1 MIRLLIVDDSA
12 LMRRHLQQ
20 VFEAE
25 GDFDLEVARNGVEA
39 IELARAFDPDVI
51 TLDINM
57 PEMDGL
63 TALSM
68 LMAEQPRSVVMFSS
82 LTEQGAI
89 ASLEAMA
96 LGAVDFFPKPGGT
109 ISLNI
114 DQVREALVA
123 KVRAA
128 ATAHVKTK
136 KSRLTNTKDSQ
147 PSQASRSDMLAPA
160 SLACIDEAGE
170 GLVLIG
176 SSTGGPR
183 TLEDVLVPLPA
194 NYPYPIVV
202 AQHMP
207 ANFTRAFAERVNNL
221 AALEVVE
228 ASRPMPLEAGRVYI
242 GMGGSDVC
250 ISRRAGK
257 PYVLPKPE
265 SASYLWHPSVSLLV
279 ETALQ
284 HYPAKQLTG
293 VMLTGMGHD
302 GAEEMTELKR
312 RGGRTL
318 AESKE
323 SAVVFGMPAELIR
336 RGGASDILP
345 ATDIA
350 ATLIQWCAHKSP
362 YLKGQRHGSASQHVH

>member
-12 LMRRHLQQ
+12 LMRRHLQK

-25 GDFDLEVARNGVEA
+25 GDFDIEMARNGLEA
-39 IELARAFDPDVI
+39 IKLSRQFDPDVI

-89 ASLEAMA
+89 ASLEALA

-114 DQVREALVA
+114 DQVRDSLVA

-128 ATAHVKTK
+128 AGAQLK
-136 KSRLTNTKDSQ
+136 KVGRSRNTSAA
-147 PSQASRSDMLAPA
+147 PTHSRAERKPVEKAVEMAADM
-160 SLACIDEAGE
+160 GE

-183 TLEDVLVPLPA
+183 TLEEILPKLPA
-194 NYPYPIVV
+194 SYPWPIVV
-202 AQHMP
+202 SQHMP
-207 ANFTRAFAERVNNL
+207 ANFTRAFAERMNNVC
-221 AALEVVE
+221 ALTVVE
-228 ASRPMPLEAGRVYI
+228 VSKPMPLEPGTVYI
-242 GMGGSDVC
+242 GMGASDVC
-250 ISRRAGK
+250 ISRRANR
-257 PYVLPKPE
+257 PYALPKPE
-265 SASYLWHPSVSLLV
+265 SNKYLWHPSVSLMV
-279 ETALQ
+279 ETAMQ
-284 HYPAKQLTG
+284 HFQPTQLIG
-293 VMLTGMGHD
+293 VMLTGMGYD
-302 GAEEMTELKR
+302 GADEMTELKR

-318 AESKE
+318 AESE
-323 SAVVFGMPAELIR
+323 ASSVVFGMPAELIR
-336 RGGASDILP
+336 RGGAMEVM
-345 ATDIA
+345 ACTEMA
-350 ATLIQWCAHKSP
+350 ATLIRWGSSPTKSSRVSR
-362 YLKGQRHGSASQHVH
+362 YATRS

>member
-12 LMRRHLQQ
+12 LMRRHLKQI
-20 VFEAE
+20 FEAE
-25 GDFDLEVARNGVEA
+25 RDFDLDVARNGIEA
-39 IELARAFDPDVI
+39 IALARSFDPDVI
-51 TLDINM
+51 LLDINM

-68 LMAEQPRSVVMFSS
+68 LMAEKPRPVVMFSS
-82 LTEQGAI
+82 LTEQGAM

-114 DQVREALVA
+114 DRVRDPLVA
-123 KVRAA
+123 RVRAA
-128 ATAHVKTK
+128 ASAQLRTEDACLPATRKGRSTPVTLSIADGHTA
-136 KSRLTNTKDSQ
+136 
-147 PSQASRSDMLAPA
+147 P
-160 SLACIDEAGE
+160 CE

-183 TLEDVLVPLPA
+183 TLEDVLAPLPA
-194 NYPYPIVV
+194 NYPFPIVV

-207 ANFTRAFAERVNNL
+207 ANFTRAFAERINNL
-221 AALEVVE
+221 TALSVVE
-228 ASRPMPLEAGRVYI
+228 ANRPMPLEAGRVYI
-242 GMGGSDVC
+242 AMGGSDVC

-257 PYVLPKPE
+257 PYVLPRPE
-265 SASYLWHPSVSLLV
+265 TASYTWHPSVSLLV
-279 ETALQ
+279 ESALGY
-284 HYPAKQLTG
+284 YPASQLIG

-302 GAEEMTELKR
+302 GAEEMAELKR

-323 SAVVFGMPAELIR
+323 SAVIFGMPAELIR
-336 RGGASDILP
+336 RGGAGEILH
-345 ATDIA
+345 AKDIA
-350 ATLIQWCAHKSP
+350 ATLIKWCAPCS
-362 YLKGQRHGSASQHVH
+362 LTLRGQCDGTDS

>member
-12 LMRRHLQQ
+12 LMRRHLQK

-25 GDFDLEVARNGVEA
+25 GDFELEMARNGLEA
-39 IELARAFDPDVI
+39 IELARQFDPDVI

-68 LMAEQPRSVVMFSS
+68 LMAEKPRSVVMFSS

-89 ASLEAMA
+89 ASLEALA

-114 DQVREALVA
+114 DQVRDSLVA

-128 ATAHVKTK
+128 AGAQLKKAGKPRAGSTAPT
-136 KSRLTNTKDSQ
+136 RSQ
-147 PSQASRSDMLAPA
+147 IEREPVEKAVELAGD
-160 SLACIDEAGE
+160 LGE

-183 TLEDVLVPLPA
+183 TLEEILSKLPA
-194 NYPYPIVV
+194 SYPWPIVV
-202 AQHMP
+202 SQHMP
-207 ANFTRAFAERVNNL
+207 ANFTRAFAERMNNVC
-221 AALEVVE
+221 ALTVVE
-228 ASRPMPLEAGRVYI
+228 VSRPMPLEAGTVYV
-242 GMGGSDVC
+242 GMGASDVC
-250 ISRRAGK
+250 IGRRAGR
-257 PYVLPKPE
+257 PYALPKPE
-265 SASYLWHPSVSLLV
+265 NNKYLWHPSVSLMV
-279 ETALQ
+279 ETAMEHFQ
-284 HYPAKQLTG
+284 SSQLIG
-293 VMLTGMGHD
+293 VMLTGMGYD
-302 GAEEMTELKR
+302 GADEMTELKR

-323 SAVVFGMPAELIR
+323 SSVVFGMPAELIR
-336 RGGASDILP
+336 RGGATEIM
-345 ATDIA
+345 ACTEMA
-350 ATLIQWCAHKSP
+350 ATLIRWGSGKTTTSSRVS
-362 YLKGQRHGSASQHVH
+362 RHATRS